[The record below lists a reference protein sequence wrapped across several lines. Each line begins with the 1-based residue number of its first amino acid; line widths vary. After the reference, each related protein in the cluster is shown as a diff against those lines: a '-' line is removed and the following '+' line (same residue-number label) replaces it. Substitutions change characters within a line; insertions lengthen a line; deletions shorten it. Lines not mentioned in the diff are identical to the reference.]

1 LIYDNLK
8 KVIIYLLP
16 AGTFCELWP
25 ILFPVFFGL
34 PQPLSS
40 IEMIIIS
47 MLTDCIASMSLI
59 KEKPEADLLLRPPR
73 RPQKDRLTNTKL
85 LFQAYFIIGI
95 PMLVCACAMGFRVF
109 SQYGLPFSSLWL
121 SYGNIVVNG
130 VPITQSAYNEI
141 LAQAQ
146 STYFVTL
153 VFMHYGTLFMIRTRR
168 LSIVQQPPIGSKKT
182 RNLYIFG
189 AMSITLSMMLLFLLT
204 PFFQRIFDTR
214 APQVEYWFIRKPTL

>member
-1 LIYDNLK
+1 
-8 KVIIYLLP
+8 
-16 AGTFCELWP
+16 
-25 ILFPVFFGL
+25 
-34 PQPLSS
+34 
-40 IEMIIIS
+40 MIIIS

-214 APQVEYWFIRKPTL
+214 APQVEYWFIRKPTLRGNANCSVRFRSWTCVVG